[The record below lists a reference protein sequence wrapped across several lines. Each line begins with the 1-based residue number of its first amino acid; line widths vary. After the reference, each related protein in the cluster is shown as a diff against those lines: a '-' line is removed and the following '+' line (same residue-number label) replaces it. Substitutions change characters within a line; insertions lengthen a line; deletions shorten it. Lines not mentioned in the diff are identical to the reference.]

1 MRRRAPIWALAGSA
15 ILALGLS
22 VSPAGAAAP
31 VPDGGPGTDAAA
43 GAPAEEQ
50 PAGGSEGAT
59 VKPAPSPADGEAPE
73 GTAMP
78 GGSEGS
84 EAGAPAS
91 KSRRRRKGAAEFP
104 VAELPECKRGTVN
117 LDGEAGTGEASK
129 PREPTAKELELQAE
143 RLDYEKAVA
152 RYAAASRDYDHEVRE
167 ILNRSM
173 KGRSAYLGKKYDK
186 LVEEVELT
194 ERQAR
199 AEAIR
204 RFEAFVRKYP
214 KDKVHTP
221 DAMFRLGELYFE
233 RSAVDYQ
240 DALAKYEKDQGLYE
254 RGKIPEEPQP
264 PSRSYGD
271 SARIYRQLLQTF
283 GETYRYADAVHYLLG
298 YMLAE
303 SGDDEGAMK
312 AWTRL
317 VERFPKSEYAPEVVL
332 RMGEIHFD
340 YGEFN
345 KAAEDYKRALSYPQ
359 SKYYDKALYKL
370 AWTYFQIYDY
380 DRAIRTFKQ
389 LIAYYDAKK
398 DKGGALGSALR
409 DEAVDYLAKSLA
421 EDDWD
426 NDGLEDDNAGVA
438 RALSYLSEGKPYE
451 LDIIAKYADAL
462 YNLHDRKKYR
472 EAVEAYR
479 EALRRAPLDVRA
491 AYFQRQI
498 IKIYDVMRDVDHATA
513 ERERLAEMFAPGS
526 AWATAN
532 KDNPKVVEEITAA
545 VEQATRERALWHHQR
560 AQELKTEAK
569 VEGNPELLAQAMEE
583 YRKAAAAYTDYL
595 NKYPRTPQAYELSFY
610 KAETLYYSGN
620 YAAAAPAYLEVVKN
634 PKHKEFREPAA
645 WSAIKSYEKLIA
657 AAVKAGQLS
666 PKADPNEDWQPPELP
681 KPSAGG
687 EEGEGSGEAE
697 TPVPKRTPEPMPVLV
712 QKWLAAVDLYVNADL
727 KRDGKREVQG
737 ELAYSAGEM
746 FYRYGNNDEARRR
759 FALMLSCYPGNEDA
773 ANAIANIIN
782 SYRDDNDWGNLE
794 RWANL
799 AEKLKLGDPEVAQEL
814 RKQIKTFKLGAQFQ
828 NAEKLLA
835 DKKYLEAAREF
846 ERLAN
851 ENPDAKFAD
860 KAYFNAAQAY
870 KEVKYFDSAVRIFE
884 KLVTD
889 ARYSKSSFAEE
900 SLFELAENYKAFFY
914 FHKAIAA
921 YLTHFERYPNNENRP
936 YVLFQAATL
945 QEWDGDYA
953 QAAKTYE
960 QYASTF
966 SDRDDAASALFKA
979 GTLYEKLGREDQAA
993 RIWKRFIGRYSSRV
1007 GMDELIIDA
1016 KLRLARMAKKHRK
1029 WKDAR
1034 DLWNDIIREYTA
1046 RNQRPGSKSAQ
1057 AAAESMYELVELDYR
1072 RFQKLRLSGSPK
1084 KQQATL
1090 KKKIEKLGEL
1100 QNRYGE
1106 IFDYKA
1112 LDWTICSYYRLGDM
1126 FREMAQTLYKAPEP
1140 RGLTEEELDAYVTM
1154 VEDEGLKFENIAIQ
1168 RFAVTV
1174 AKSRELKVTN
1184 QCARQALEAINKYQ
1198 PEKYPLYKEEKLR
1211 PVLKPIYTVD
1221 TEIPEAR

>member
-1 MRRRAPIWALAGSA
+1 
-15 ILALGLS
+15 
-22 VSPAGAAAP
+22 
-31 VPDGGPGTDAAA
+31 
-43 GAPAEEQ
+43 
-50 PAGGSEGAT
+50 
-59 VKPAPSPADGEAPE
+59 
-73 GTAMP
+73 
-78 GGSEGS
+78 
-84 EAGAPAS
+84 
-91 KSRRRRKGAAEFP
+91 
-104 VAELPECKRGTVN
+104 VN

>member
-1 MRRRAPIWALAGSA
+1 MTRRVTRGWRVVWSV
-15 ILALGLS
+15 LALGLAAG
-22 VSPAGAAAP
+22 PARAAAPAPDGDATATAPDGGAAAP
-31 VPDGGPGTDAAA
+31 AGDVGPE
-43 GAPAEEQ
+43 GA
-50 PAGGSEGAT
+50 EGAT
-59 VKPAPSPADGEAPE
+59 AGPAKGEPAG
-73 GTAMP
+73 P
-78 GGSEGS
+78 GG
-84 EAGAPAS
+84 AAPV
-91 KSRRRRKGAAEFP
+91 KSTLRRKGAAEFP
-104 VAELPECKRGTVN
+104 VAKLPECKRGTVN
-117 LDGEAGTGEASK
+117 LDAKAGTDAASK

-167 ILNRSM
+167 VLNRSM
-173 KGRSAYLGKKYDK
+173 KGRTAYLGKKYDK

-214 KDKVHTP
+214 KDKAHTP

-240 DALAKYEKDQGLYE
+240 DALAKYEKDQRLYD

-271 SARIYRQLLQTF
+271 SARIYRQLIQAF

-345 KAAEDYKRALSYPQ
+345 KAAENYKKALTYAN

-380 DRAIRTFKQ
+380 DRAIRTFKK
-389 LIAYYDAKK
+389 LIAYYDAQK

-462 YNLHDRKKYR
+462 YNLHDRKKYK
-472 EAVEAYR
+472 EAIQAYR

-491 AYFQRQI
+491 ASFQQQI
-498 IKIYDVMRDVDHATA
+498 IKIYDVMRDVDHATQ
-513 ERERLAEMFAPGS
+513 ERERLAQMFAPGS
-526 AWATAN
+526 AWANAN
-532 KDNPKVVEEITAA
+532 KDNPRVVEEITAA

-595 NKYPRTPQAYELSFY
+595 NKYPRTPAAYELSFY
-610 KAETLYYSGN
+610 KAETLYYSGD

-666 PKADPNEDWQPPELP
+666 AKADPNEDWQPPESP
-681 KPSAGG
+681 APSTSGGGQEGDKGADADKPPPQPRRA
-687 EEGEGSGEAE
+687 A
-697 TPVPKRTPEPMPVLV
+697 EPMPVLL
-712 QKWLAAVDLYVNADL
+712 QKWLATVDLYVNADL
-727 KRDGKREVQG
+727 KRKGKREVQG

-746 FYRYGNNDEARRR
+746 FYRYGDNDEARRR

-814 RKQIKTFKLGAQFQ
+814 RNQIKIFKLGAQFQ
-828 NAEKLLA
+828 NAEKLYKE
-835 DKKYLEAAREF
+835 KKYLEAAREF

-860 KAYFNAAQAY
+860 KAYFNAALAY

-921 YLTHFERYPNNENRP
+921 YLTHFERYPNNDNRP
-936 YVLFQAATL
+936 YMLFQAAQL

-960 QYASTF
+960 RYASTF
-966 SDRDDAASALFKA
+966 SERDDAASALFKA
-979 GTLYEKLGREDQAA
+979 GSLYQKLQREDQAA
-993 RIWKRFIGRYSSRV
+993 RIWKRFIGRYASRV

-1016 KLRLARMAKKHRK
+1016 KLRLARQAKKHRK

-1034 DLWNDIIREYTA
+1034 ELWNDIIREYTA
-1046 RNQRPGSKSAQ
+1046 RAQQPGSKSAR

-1072 RFQKLRLSGSPK
+1072 RFQKMRLSGSPK

-1090 KKKIEKLGEL
+1090 KKKIDKLGEL
-1100 QNRYGE
+1100 QNSYGE

-1140 RGLTEEELDAYVTM
+1140 RGLSEEELDAYVTM

-1211 PVLKPIYTVD
+1211 PVLTPVYTVD
-1221 TEIPEAR
+1221 TDIPEAR

>member
-1 MRRRAPIWALAGSA
+1 MTRRVTRGWRVVWSV
-15 ILALGLS
+15 LALGLAAG
-22 VSPAGAAAP
+22 PARAAAPAPDGDATATAPDGGAAAP
-31 VPDGGPGTDAAA
+31 AGDVGPE
-43 GAPAEEQ
+43 GA
-50 PAGGSEGAT
+50 EGAT
-59 VKPAPSPADGEAPE
+59 AGPAKGESA
-73 GTAMP
+73 GP
-78 GGSEGS
+78 GG
-84 EAGAPAS
+84 AAPV
-91 KSRRRRKGAAEFP
+91 KSTRRRKGAAEFP
-104 VAELPECKRGTVN
+104 VAKLPECKRGTVN
-117 LDGEAGTGEASK
+117 LDAKAGTDAASK

-167 ILNRSM
+167 VLNRSM
-173 KGRSAYLGKKYDK
+173 KGRTAYLGKKYDK

-214 KDKVHTP
+214 KDKAHTP

-240 DALAKYEKDQGLYE
+240 DALAKYEKDQRLYD

-271 SARIYRQLLQTF
+271 SARIYRQLIQAF
-283 GETYRYADAVHYLLG
+283 GETYRYADTVHYLLG

-345 KAAEDYKRALSYPQ
+345 KAAENYKKALTYAN

-380 DRAIRTFKQ
+380 DRAIRTFKK
-389 LIAYYDAKK
+389 LIAYYDAQK

-462 YNLHDRKKYR
+462 YNLHDRKKYK
-472 EAVEAYR
+472 EAIQAYR

-491 AYFQRQI
+491 ASFQQQI
-498 IKIYDVMRDVDHATA
+498 IKIYDVMRDVDHATQ
-513 ERERLAEMFAPGS
+513 ERERLAQMFAPGS
-526 AWATAN
+526 AWANAN
-532 KDNPKVVEEITAA
+532 KDNPRVVEEITAA

-595 NKYPRTPQAYELSFY
+595 NKYPRTPAAYELSFY
-610 KAETLYYSGN
+610 KAETLYYSGD

-666 PKADPNEDWQPPELP
+666 AKADPNEDWQPPESP
-681 KPSAGG
+681 APSTSGGGQEGDKGADADKPPPQPRRA
-687 EEGEGSGEAE
+687 A
-697 TPVPKRTPEPMPVLV
+697 EPMPVLL
-712 QKWLAAVDLYVNADL
+712 QKWLATVDLYVNADL
-727 KRDGKREVQG
+727 KRKGKREVQG

-746 FYRYGNNDEARRR
+746 FYRYGDNDEARRR

-814 RKQIKTFKLGAQFQ
+814 RNQIKIFKLGAQFQ
-828 NAEKLLA
+828 NAEKLYKE
-835 DKKYLEAAREF
+835 KKYLEAAREF

-860 KAYFNAAQAY
+860 KAYFNAALAY

-921 YLTHFERYPNNENRP
+921 YLTHFERYPNNDNRP
-936 YVLFQAATL
+936 YMLFQAAQL

-960 QYASTF
+960 RYASTF
-966 SDRDDAASALFKA
+966 SERDDAASALFKA
-979 GTLYEKLGREDQAA
+979 GSLYQKLQREDQAA
-993 RIWKRFIGRYSSRV
+993 RIWKRFIGRYASRV

-1016 KLRLARMAKKHRK
+1016 KLRLARQAKKHRK

-1034 DLWNDIIREYTA
+1034 ELWNDIIREYTA
-1046 RNQRPGSKSAQ
+1046 RAQQPGSKSAR

-1072 RFQKLRLSGSPK
+1072 RFQKMRLSGSPK

-1090 KKKIEKLGEL
+1090 KKKIDKLGEL
-1100 QNRYGE
+1100 QNSYGE

-1140 RGLTEEELDAYVTM
+1140 RGLSEEELDAYVTM

-1211 PVLKPIYTVD
+1211 PVLTPVYTVD
-1221 TEIPEAR
+1221 TDIPEAR